1 LKFALDANQGIYT
14 GLIAILNVTY
24 RILFQAYVER
34 EKGRV
39 VLYMTSLGIVRE
51 TFTNCMKMKQI
62 LWTNM
67 VKYEEADLFRDTD
80 LQSELRDRTDSEI
93 VTLPQLFVDGQH
105 IGVCMQVFQ

>member
-1 LKFALDANQGIYT
+1 MIDMI
-14 GLIAILNVTY
+14 TY
-24 RILFQAYVER
+24 YILFQAYVER

-67 VKYEEADLFRDTD
+67 VKYDEADLFRDTE
-80 LQSELRDRTDSEI
+80 LQTELRERIDSE
-93 VTLPQLFVDGQH
+93 VLTLPQLFVDGQH
-105 IGVCMQVFQ
+105 IGVCMRFSL